1 MRSSAAHASTTAPQ
15 PRRPRPLTLVAGSA
29 VAALALGVPLLGGQA
44 SATSYGTPSIS
55 LSDSYLSGA
64 VGSTGD
70 PTVTVTISQSGADAS
85 ALTVAASKTSKASV
99 ADLPDVTV
107 TGTGGTRTV
116 AVTALSQGYADLTL
130 KVTGLGGKT
139 ATKTLHY
146 AASPAVQSSSTT
158 RYLTGASDASD
169 AVDVGGG
176 YIVVGD
182 DESNTIRLY
191 DGTNGGAPVNSWD
204 FSKALGLSDSDE
216 IDIEAATRVGNTI
229 YWTGSMGNNKDGK
242 VKAERSTLFTTSVT
256 GSGASTVLKVVG
268 EYSGLRDDL
277 VAWDKANGNK
287 YGFAAATASGQIPKE
302 INGFNV
308 EGLEFAP
315 GSTSTA
321 YIGFR
326 APLVPEAGT
335 DGKALLVPV
344 TNIDAITS
352 GLPDTKTHATF
363 GTPIELDLGGLD
375 IRDIRKNAQ
384 NQYLIVAG
392 SWSGD
397 NTLPFALYQWD
408 GVAADAPTKLID
420 LPTSDEGGWEGVV
433 DVPDL
438 TTHGATAQLI
448 ADNGSADL
456 YGDGTEAKDL
466 TQPEWEKSRSTVFT
480 ITN

>member
-1 MRSSAAHASTTAPQ
+1 MRSSAALACTA
-15 PRRPRPLTLVAGSA
+15 A
-29 VAALALGVPLLGGQA
+29 AALALGVPLLTGQA
-44 SATSYGTPSIS
+44 SASSYGTPSIA
-55 LSDSYLSGA
+55 LSDAYLSGA

-85 ALTVAASKTSKASV
+85 ALTVAASKSSKTSV
-99 ADLPDVTV
+99 AGLTDVAV

-116 AVTALSQGYADLTL
+116 AVTAHAQGYTDLTL

-146 AASPAVQSSSTT
+146 AASPAVQFAATT
-158 RYLTGASDASD
+158 RYLTGAADGSA
-169 AVDVGGG
+169 AVDLGGG
-176 YIVVGD
+176 YMAVAD
-182 DESNTIRLY
+182 DESNTIRMY
-191 DGTNGGAPVNSWD
+191 DRANGGAPVKSWD
-204 FSKALGLSDSDE
+204 FSSALGLDDSDE
-216 IDIEAATRVGNTI
+216 IDIEAAARVGNTI

-242 VKAERSTLFTTSVT
+242 IKAERSTLFTTTVT
-256 GSGASTVLKVVG
+256 GSGASTVLSAAG
-268 EYSGLRDDL
+268 EYSGLRADL
-277 VAWDKANGNK
+277 VAWDKANGNR

-315 GSTSTA
+315 NSTTTA

-326 APLVPEAGT
+326 APLVPPANG
-335 DGKALLVPV
+335 GKALLVPV
-344 TNIDAITS
+344 TNMDKITS
-352 GLPDTKTHATF
+352 GLPNTKTHATF
-363 GTPIELDLGGLD
+363 GTPIELDLGGLNV
-375 IRDIRKNAQ
+375 RDIRKNAQ

-397 NTLPFALYQWD
+397 NTLPFALYRWD
-408 GVAADAPTKLID
+408 GVAADAPVKLID
-420 LPTSDEGGWEGVV
+420 LPTSNQGGWEGVV

-438 TTHGATAQLI
+438 TASGATAQLI

-466 TQPEWEKSRSTVFT
+466 DQPEWEKSRSTVFT
-480 ITN
+480 ITG